1 MPIPLALDPDPAEPL
16 PVVPV
21 PALPVVVG
29 NGTLPIPLARDPDPA
44 EPLPVVPAPALPS
57 PDFGASLPFV
67 TMAATGLTTGC
78 GVETPLLRSVSR
90 LRISVRLGRGAGE
103 PEPSDRDT
111 VGVRGG
117 CVVVVGR
124 AEPDGVALRKRGT
137 STRGVSLALGRT
149 PLLPDPLE
157 NEGVRSIRGVDET
170 PEARDSKLRDGEL
183 PDDLKEFPDDPT
195 ELPDDLKELPDDL
208 KEPPDAP
215 AELPD
220 DLNELPEDLDE
231 EEPERPPRS

>member
-1 MPIPLALDPDPAEPL
+1 
-16 PVVPV
+16 
-21 PALPVVVG
+21 
-29 NGTLPIPLARDPDPA
+29 
-44 EPLPVVPAPALPS
+44 
-57 PDFGASLPFV
+57 
-67 TMAATGLTTGC
+67 MAATGLTTGC

-137 STRGVSLALGRT
+137 STRGVSLTLGRT
-149 PLLPDPLE
+149 PPLPDPLE

-170 PEARDSKLRDGEL
+170 PEARDSKLREG
-183 PDDLKEFPDDPT
+183 
-195 ELPDDLKELPDDL
+195 ELPDDLKELPDDPAGVPDDPAELPDDL
-208 KEPPDAP
+208 KEPPDDPAELPEDLKEPPDDP

-220 DLNELPEDLDE
+220 DLNEPPDDLNELPDDPAELPEDLDE

>member
-1 MPIPLALDPDPAEPL
+1 M
-16 PVVPV
+16 PV

-29 NGTLPIPLARDPDPA
+29 NGTLPIPPGPDPDPA
-44 EPLPVVPAPALPS
+44 ERLPVVPAPALPS
-57 PDFGASLPFV
+57 PDFGASLPFE

-90 LRISVRLGRGAGE
+90 PRISATLGRGAGE

-117 CVVVVGR
+117 CVVVVGVT
-124 AEPDGVALRKRGT
+124 EPDGVALRKRGT
-137 STRGVSLALGRT
+137 STRGVSLTLGRT

-157 NEGVRSIRGVDET
+157 NDGVRSIRGVDET
-170 PEARDSKLRDGEL
+170 PEARDSKPREGELPEDLIEL
-183 PDDLKEFPDDPT
+183 PDDPAGV
-195 ELPDDLKELPDDL
+195 PDDLNELPEDL
-208 KEPPDAP
+208 KEPPDDP

-220 DLNELPEDLDE
+220 DLNEPPDDLNELPDDPAELPEDLDE